1 MFQGTAFG
9 GERFDKVLNGI
20 KCQGHEQHL
29 YECYHEQV
37 NEEVECDERSM
48 VAGVICTNREYCLS
62 VCVSVC
68 VSMSRGAW
76 WRGSSVPTVSTVC
89 LSVCLCVCL

>member
-1 MFQGTAFG
+1 M
-9 GERFDKVLNGI
+9 DKVLNGI

-62 VCVSVC
+62 VYLLAPVC
-68 VSMSRGAW
+68 VFACLTLSDFLSLFLF
-76 WRGSSVPTVSTVC
+76 VC
-89 LSVCLCVCL
+89 LQTSNWQFTH